1 MQYNN
6 IIFPFIV
13 QNIMILPMRAESFVK
28 GKGYDKGRE
37 RQAKKGKTRSSKMKT
52 SVCEKENTWLLLY
65 YLF

>member
-1 MQYNN
+1 
-6 IIFPFIV
+6 
-13 QNIMILPMRAESFVK
+13 MILPMRAESFVK